1 MSEKMRLENRTA
13 VVTGAA
19 SGIGRGIALALA
31 KRGCNLAIAD
41 VNDAGLAETTRLAM
55 QLIPMAASAPK
66 VPSNLR
72 VTQHH
77 LDVSNR
83 DAIAA
88 FPAEV
93 LAAHTGVDILVNN
106 AGVALGG
113 TFEQVSEEDFDW
125 LISINLFGVVRMTR
139 VFLPVLHK
147 SDEARLV
154 SISSIFGVITPPGQT
169 AYCASKFAVRG
180 FSNSLR
186 YELRGSTIGVSVVHP
201 GGINTNIARSSRAPQ
216 GASPEEVARAK
227 AYAQKALKMPP
238 DRAGEIIV
246 QGIEKREARIFVGSD
261 AKALAFLER
270 LAPVKHWSMVE
281 RVIPKP

>member
-1 MSEKMRLENRTA
+1 MTEKMRLAGRTA

-31 KRGCNLAIAD
+31 KRACNLALAD
-41 VNDAGLAETTRLAM
+41 VNDAGLAETAGLVM
-55 QLIPMAASAPK
+55 QPTAASTPN
-66 VPSNLR
+66 VPANVR

-83 DAIAA
+83 AAIAA
-88 FPAEV
+88 FPAQV
-93 LAAHTGVDILVNN
+93 LAAHPGVDILVNN

-125 LISINLFGVVRMTR
+125 LLSINLFGVIRMTR
-139 VFLPVLHK
+139 AFLPVLHK

-154 SISSIFGVITPPGQT
+154 NISSIFGVITPPGQT

-201 GGINTNIARSSRAPQ
+201 GGINTNIAKSSRAP
-216 GASPEEVARAK
+216 GHLSADEVARAK

-238 DRAGEIIV
+238 DKAGEMIV

-270 LAPVKHWSMVE
+270 IAPVKHWSMVE
-281 RVIPKP
+281 RVLPKPQ